1 MSRTTRRCLALLLP
15 VALAAGCERVEK
27 SDNPL
32 SPSIAGPIA
41 GVAITAPKL
50 MEPAS
55 GSQISVEAQPI
66 VLTVGNSASNGVRPI
81 SYVFRD
87 RDRFGVQPGALHP
100 DRRGA
105 GE

>member
-1 MSRTTRRCLALLLP
+1 VSASE
-15 VALAAGCERVEK
+15 ERQ
-27 SDNPL
+27 PAQ
-32 SPSIAGPIA
+32 PSIAGPIA

-81 SYVFRD
+81 SYIFQIATDSGFSQVLFTQT
-87 RDRFGVQPGALHP
+87 GVAP
-100 DRRGA
+100 R
-105 GE
+105 